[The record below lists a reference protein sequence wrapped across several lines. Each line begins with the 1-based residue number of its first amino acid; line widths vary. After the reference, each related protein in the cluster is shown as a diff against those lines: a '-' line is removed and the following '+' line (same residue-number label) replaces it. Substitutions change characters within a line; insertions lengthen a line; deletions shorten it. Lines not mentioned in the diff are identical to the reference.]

1 MADEEKD
8 QALEAAN
15 ALSEIINEGK
25 SVEIVPEE
33 KPDEKD
39 GKAAEVKTE
48 IKAEDKPAENKT
60 EEKQVDDSLLERAV
74 RAGIPLNRAR
84 AFKSADDL
92 ETTVSAIETA
102 KPAEKS
108 DVKPAEKPAEE
119 FKVENFDDLKD
130 EGFDPRLIERLNKM
144 AATQKSLADE
154 NKALREESKAFG
166 EKLGRQGSDRVE
178 QEFNARFDKLGDDF
192 SKDFGKGE
200 WSKLDQNGVETKQRA
215 AVVAEMAAMVT
226 GYQSMKRAIPDQ
238 ETLFKRA
245 VFNVTGRIPSEAA
258 KQDDI
263 PDRLKAQAAKTVGKP
278 AGTAKANTATG
289 ELNQA
294 LRELDEALGH

>member
-1 MADEEKD
+1 MADEEKTD
-8 QALEAAN
+8 PALEAAN
-15 ALSEIINEGK
+15 ELSEIINE
-25 SVEIVPEE
+25 SHTVEVPEE
-33 KPDEKD
+33 KAPVEEKS
-39 GKAAEVKTE
+39 AEEKTE
-48 IKAEDKPAENKT
+48 IKADEKPAEIKT

-102 KPAEKS
+102 KPTQTGDE
-108 DVKPAEKPAEE
+108 KPAEKPVEE

-130 EGFDPRLIERLNKM
+130 EGFDPRLVERLNKM
-144 AATQKSLADE
+144 GQTMKSLADE

-166 EKLGRQGSDRVE
+166 EKLGKQGSEKIE
-178 QEFNARFDKLGDDF
+178 QEFNARFGKLGEDF

-226 GYQSMKRAIPDQ
+226 GYKSMNRDVPDQ
-238 ETLFKRA
+238 DTLFKRA

-263 PDRLKAQAAKTVGKP
+263 PDKLKAQAAKTVGKP
-278 AGTAKANTATG
+278 AGTAKGNIAAG